1 MKGLLLAGLI
11 AVSHPFVP
19 ASHVQTCENAQPY
32 TLSQQNEGLNELEQ
46 KILNDLSS
54 LEDLFNAPEMDPN
67 DLQNRMNQI
76 LNDMNRINQTIFDQ
90 TSFNHPGVHHL
101 PRVKSGHARTTS
113 SGIEVAAG
121 DPGVPLST
129 VNMAADIIKNLS
141 IPVIQDSLDSV
152 PARNT
157 HIVLFSSPQSY
168 ANSLR
173 KSGIS
178 SDEVDNIV
186 SETGGLTIGSDVWI
200 PLYNLQDSS
209 DLANVLTHE
218 LTHVVLNQK
227 GIGEQIPT
235 WINEGI
241 AWHNGL
247 TAQSQMNPGKV
258 QEERYAL
265 TQQVKQAAEKGQLL
279 PLSADENDILHAN
292 YNVEWEDALAVE
304 HLIQNFGKQTFKS
317 FINGIA
323 HSGVE
328 QSFLAHFHMKQSDY
342 EKSFLHT
349 LNGHV

>member
-1 MKGLLLAGLI
+1 MKGLFLAGLI
-11 AVSHPFVP
+11 AVTHPFIP
-19 ASHVQTCENAQPY
+19 ASDVQTCENAQPY
-32 TLSQQNEGLNELEQ
+32 NLSQRSMELNDIEQ
-46 KILNDLSS
+46 KILHDISS
-54 LEDLFNAPEMDPN
+54 LEDLFHAPVFDPN
-67 DLQNRMNQI
+67 DLQVRMNQI
-76 LNDMNRINQTIFDQ
+76 MNDMDQMNRTIFDQ
-90 TSFNHPGVHHL
+90 TSFHHPRIHHL

-121 DPGVPLST
+121 DASVPLST
-129 VNMAADIIKNLS
+129 INMATDIIKNLS
-141 IPVIQDSLDSV
+141 IPVLQDSLDSV
-152 PARNT
+152 PTRNT
-157 HIVLFSSPQSY
+157 HVVLFSSPQSY

-178 SDEVDNIV
+178 PDEVDTIV

-200 PLYNLQDSS
+200 PLYNLQDPS

-247 TAQSQMNPGKV
+247 TAQTHMNPVKA

-265 TQQVKQAAEKGQLL
+265 TQQVKQAAENGKLL
-279 PLSADENDILHAN
+279 PLSADEYDILHAN

-304 HLIQNFGKQTFKS
+304 YLIQNYGKQTFKS

-323 HSGVE
+323 NRGVE
-328 QSFLAHFHMKQSDY
+328 PSFLAHFHMKPSDY
-342 EKSFLHT
+342 EKSFLNSLH
-349 LNGHV
+349 GQV